1 MIGVSIQN
9 LAFRENNKELLAQHD
24 CFEEYILSLKSKG
37 VDSIEIR
44 KLPRKISEEDF
55 DLINASI
62 EKIWLAGMQITI
74 HGDLTGEKSGDTFLE
89 IYPSMEY
96 ILKNFQKYQNKIVM
110 TLHALQEPSK
120 STQKSQDELKEE
132 TISMLEKWVKLVEEE
147 NIPVYFAL
155 ENNRSKD
162 KSIDPGNSCKV
173 VTEMVQRVNSRHLGV
188 CWDMGHLFSNL
199 NEERELSMTMGELPS
214 EDFLKRVIHTHIHAL
229 NDDGRTHFPLTEE
242 FKLPIDVYV
251 KALQEQN
258 YNGVY
263 NLELS
268 FDRFAK
274 EAPVAEQ
281 VFTSINR
288 LKELQ
293 TVDV

>member
-24 CFEEYILSLKSKG
+24 CFEEYVLSLKSKG

-44 KLPRKISEEDF
+44 KLPRKVSEEDF

-62 EKIWLAGMQITI
+62 EKIWQAGMQITV

-96 ILKNFQKYQNKIVM
+96 ILKNFKKYQAKIVM

-120 STQKSQDELKEE
+120 STQKTQEELKEE
-132 TISMLEKWVKLVEEE
+132 TISMLKKWAKIVEEE
-147 NIPVYFAL
+147 NLSVYFAL

-162 KSIDPGNSCKV
+162 KAIDPGNSCKV
-173 VTEMVQRVNSRHLGV
+173 VTEMVQRVNNKHVGV

-199 NEERELSMTMGELPS
+199 HEERELGMEKGGLPS
-214 EDFLKRVIHTHIHAL
+214 EEFLKRVYHTHIHAL
-229 NDDGRTHFPLTEE
+229 NEDGRTHFPLTEE
-242 FKLPIDVYV
+242 FKLPIDTYV

-258 YNGVY
+258 YHGVY

-268 FDRFAK
+268 FERFEK